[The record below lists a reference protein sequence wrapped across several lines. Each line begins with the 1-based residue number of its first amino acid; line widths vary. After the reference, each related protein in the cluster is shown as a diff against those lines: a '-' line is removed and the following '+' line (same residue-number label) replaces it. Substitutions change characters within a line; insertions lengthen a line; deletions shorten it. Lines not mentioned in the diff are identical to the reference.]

1 MMAGNVG
8 ELPGHCD
15 HTRDKR
21 PIRGQYPGHVITLD
35 QSEDLPPHT
44 QRQERIHHKCWPVN
58 TEYGLHWNG
67 FTGLLIRPIHDIDEA
82 MDDRVFQSAHS
93 LEGALLRT
101 KIY

>member
-35 QSEDLPPHT
+35 QAEDLPPHT
-44 QRQERIHHKCWPVN
+44 QRQERIHHKC
-58 TEYGLHWNG
+58 
-67 FTGLLIRPIHDIDEA
+67 
-82 MDDRVFQSAHS
+82 
-93 LEGALLRT
+93 
-101 KIY
+101 